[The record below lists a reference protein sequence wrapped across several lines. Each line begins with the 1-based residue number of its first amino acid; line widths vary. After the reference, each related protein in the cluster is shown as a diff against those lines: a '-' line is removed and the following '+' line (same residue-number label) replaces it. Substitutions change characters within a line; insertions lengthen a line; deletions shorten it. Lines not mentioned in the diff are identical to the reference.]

1 MGRRD
6 AIIERFGTRMLP
18 VTRARKSAL
27 VEALDVYCISTL
39 AEEVGVL
46 SGQLPANPIEGAPEL
61 PRHAG

>member
-1 MGRRD
+1 
-6 AIIERFGTRMLP
+6 MLP